1 MRSAHAWQTGGVRRS
16 MASDWQSMAMDEGRR
31 LSSGRR
37 HRARDGKA
45 LRRRITRSAL
55 THAARR
61 RAMRC
66 QGARPGS
73 MSRPCLSSPMRSWS
87 DSQRP
92 CRAVPRCASTRPRR
106 TARSRCTTA
115 ATRSRCVP
123 QSLVSSGFPASMRVL
138 PRVLSA
144 CSQGQRKVVQQLAA
158 RCERAGRTARRRH
171 CEEAAMRSKA
181 RVSQRV
187 VAACDACLDSASR
200 MSSHR
205 CVRHRNARASDGVIF
220 WNFFLNITDQ
230 TNYDSP

>member
-1 MRSAHAWQTGGVRRS
+1 
-16 MASDWQSMAMDEGRR
+16 MDEGRR
-31 LSSGRR
+31 PSIGRR

-45 LRRRITRSAL
+45 LRRRITRSTLA
-55 THAARR
+55 HAARR
-61 RAMRC
+61 CAMRC
-66 QGARPGS
+66 RCARPAS
-73 MSRPCLSSPMRSWS
+73 TSRPCSSSSMRSWS

-92 CRAVPRCASTRPRR
+92 SRAVLRCASNRPRR
-106 TARSRCTTA
+106 TARSRRTTP

-123 QSLVSSGFPASMRVL
+123 QSLVSSGFAASMRVL
-138 PRVLSA
+138 PRVFSA
-144 CSQGQRKVVQQLAA
+144 RSQGRRKVVQQLAA

-171 CEEAAMRSKA
+171 REEAAMRSKA

-205 CVRHRNARASDGVIF
+205 CVRHRNACAFDGVIF